1 LSPSPRKTIAF
12 QAALTSLLAALLG
25 AAPAAGA
32 ASAGQ
37 QITVTRTLRIERLAA
52 EIRVDGALDENVWSR
67 IAPESG
73 FVQTEPLEGQP
84 VSERTEVR
92 IFYDDRNLYF
102 AFWCYDR
109 EPEKM
114 IARYDTHD
122 ARTYSDSVNIFLD
135 PFGDRRTGYYFSVN
149 ARGVQ
154 FDALMTEGGDPFD
167 STWDGIW
174 QSAARLYDWG
184 WAAEVAIPFKS
195 IRFAPGQT
203 WGINLGRD
211 IVRKNES
218 ANWQL
223 VARFDGFMR
232 PSKAGLLEGI
242 GDVEPGR
249 NLEIIPYV
257 SSRVRR
263 GAFDVRDNG
272 EKYEG
277 GADLR
282 WGVLPNATVNLAVNP
297 DFADTEADE
306 IDITVSRF
314 ELFFPE
320 KRAFFNEG
328 ANFFTTPMSLF
339 FTRRVGARLPD
350 GQPQRIL
357 VGAKLTGK
365 VGPWSLGLL
374 EARTQEQDFR
384 DPGTGLR
391 ETAAGANFFTARGQ
405 ADIWGNSTLGFVT
418 VNRDQEAGATGSTQ
432 RVHGLDL
439 KVIRGE
445 HVRWVSQWAYNQNQ
459 TTAEGGI
466 HRMGGYSD
474 FNYETNL
481 WEIAAG
487 YKYVGRGF
495 DVSAIGFEPEID
507 RHTSYAAV
515 EVKPFFNRNG
525 VRQIFFEINQ
535 DIKLDTRGLTHDS
548 GSDADLTVQFTNFWS
563 ARVRYSYDLVRFNE
577 FTPAFGRLPD
587 TRIYTVPIVRFFLN
601 SNENRPV
608 FFNYQFRWQKFVQFR
623 ENFYG
628 RGQTHELSANAR
640 MFGRTR
646 LEFRGIYVREFLED
660 GTPFQNRRLFV
671 TRVAHQFSR
680 KWRARILGQV
690 ANDRRGQ
697 EFNVNSVVGY
707 DFTARSAF
715 LVGYNFQRRS
725 PGQPG
730 DLGHELF
737 IKLSYLFQF

>member
-1 LSPSPRKTIAF
+1 MSCVCKF
-12 QAALTSLLAALLG
+12 VALSLLALAV
-25 AAPAAGA
+25 APVAPAQTV
-32 ASAGQ
+32 S
-37 QITVTRTLRIERLAA
+37 VTRTLRIERIQA
-52 EIRVDGALDENVWSR
+52 EIRIDGRFDEPVWSQ
-67 IAPESG
+67 IAPEAG

-84 VSERTEVR
+84 VSERTEAR

-102 AFWCYDR
+102 AFWCYDS
-109 EPEKM
+109 EPAKM
-114 IARYDTHD
+114 IARFDTHD

-135 PFGDRRTGYYFSVN
+135 PYGDRRTGYFFSVN

-154 FDALMTEGGDPFD
+154 FDGVMAEGSDDFLD

-174 QSAARLYDWG
+174 QSAARLEDWG

-249 NLEIIPYV
+249 NIEVIPYF
-257 SSRVRR
+257 SSRIRR
-263 GAFDVRDNG
+263 GAFDARENG

-277 GADLR
+277 GVDVR
-282 WGVLPNATVNLAVNP
+282 WGVLPNATINLTVNP

-306 IDITVSRF
+306 IDITISRF

-320 KRAFFNEG
+320 KRTFFNEG
-328 ANFFTTPMSLF
+328 ANFFATPLSLF

-357 VGAKLTGK
+357 MGAKLTGK
-365 VGPWSLGLL
+365 VGPWSLGVL
-374 EARTQEQDFR
+374 EAKTQEQRFR
-384 DPGTGLR
+384 DPATGLTD
-391 ETAAGANFFTARGQ
+391 TAPGANFFTLRGQ
-405 ADIWGNSTLGFVT
+405 RDIWGNSSIGFIT
-418 VNRDQEAGATGSTQ
+418 VNRDQAPGAVGSTQ
-432 RVHGLDL
+432 RAHAVDL
-439 KVIRGE
+439 NVVSGENIRL
-445 HVRWVSQWAYNQNQ
+445 VSQWAYSQNE
-459 TTAEGGI
+459 TTSEGGI
-466 HRMGGYSD
+466 HRMAGGSA
-474 FNYETNL
+474 FAYESNT
-481 WEIAAG
+481 WELRG
-487 YKYVGRGF
+487 EYQYTGRAF
-495 DVSAIGFEPEID
+495 DISEIGFEPEID
-507 RHTSYAAV
+507 RHSAEANI
-515 EVKPFFNRNG
+515 EFKPFLNRNG
-525 VRQIFFEINQ
+525 IRQIFFEVNQ
-535 DIKLDTRGLTHDS
+535 DIQIDTSGLTQDS

-577 FTPAFGRLPD
+577 FTPAFGRLPN
-587 TRIYTVPIVRFFLN
+587 TRVYIAPIVRLFLN

-608 FFNYQFRWQKFVQFR
+608 FFNYQWRWQKFAQFR

-628 RGQTHELSANAR
+628 RGDTHELALNAR
-640 MFGRTR
+640 LFDRTR
-646 LEFRGIYVREFLED
+646 LEFRGIYVREFLEN

-671 TRVAHQFSR
+671 TRLAHQFSR
-680 KWRARILGQV
+680 KLRARILGQV

-715 LVGYNFQRRS
+715 LVGYNFQRQS
-725 PGQPG
+725 PGRTG

-737 IKLSYLFQF
+737 FKLSYLFQF

>member
-1 LSPSPRKTIAF
+1 M
-12 QAALTSLLAALLG
+12 LLAAL
-25 AAPAAGA
+25 AALLAAGA
-32 ASAGQ
+32 AGAPQ
-37 QITVTRTLRIERLAA
+37 QVTITRTVRIERLAA
-52 EIRVDGALDENVWSR
+52 ELRVDGTLDEEVWKR
-67 IAPESG
+67 LEPLTG
-73 FVQTEPLEGQP
+73 FVQTEPIEGQP

-109 EPEKM
+109 EPEK
-114 IARYDTHD
+114 IVARYDTHD

-135 PFGDRRTGYYFSVN
+135 PYGDRRTGYSFSVN

-154 FDALMTEGGDPFD
+154 YDGLMNEGSSEPDG
-167 STWDGIW
+167 TWDGIW

-184 WAAEVAIPFKS
+184 WAAEVAVPFKS
-195 IRFAPGQT
+195 IRFTPDHT
-203 WGINLGRD
+203 WGINLGRE
-211 IVRKNES
+211 IVRKNET

-242 GDVEPGR
+242 GNIEPGR
-249 NLEIIPYV
+249 NLEIIPYF
-257 SSRVRR
+257 STRARR
-263 GAFDVRDNG
+263 GAFDPREDD

-277 GADLR
+277 GVDVR
-282 WGVLPNATVNLAVNP
+282 WGVLPNATVNLTVNP

-306 IDITVSRF
+306 INITVSRF

-328 ANFFTTPMSLF
+328 ANFFSTPLNLF

-357 VGAKLTGK
+357 FGGKLTGK
-365 VGPWSLGLL
+365 VGPWSLGVL
-374 EARTQEQDFR
+374 EARTQEQNFR
-384 DPGTGLR
+384 DPSTGLT
-391 ETAAGANFFTARGQ
+391 ETSPGANFFTARGQ
-405 ADIWGNSTLGFVT
+405 VDIWGNSTLGFIT
-418 VNRDQEAGATGSTQ
+418 VNRDQGTSAISSTQ
-432 RVHGLDL
+432 RVHALDL
-439 KVIRGE
+439 KVISGPN
-445 HVRWVSQWAYNQNQ
+445 VRWVSQWAYNQNE
-459 TTAEGGI
+459 TTAEGGV
-466 HRMGGYSD
+466 HRMGGGSEFQFESND
-474 FNYETNL
+474 
-481 WEIAAG
+481 WEIGAE
-487 YKYVGRGF
+487 YKYLGRGF
-495 DVSAIGFEPEID
+495 DISAIGFEPETD
-507 RHTSYAAV
+507 RHSAAANI
-515 EVKPFFNRNG
+515 EWKPFLNRNG

-535 DIKLDTRGLTHDS
+535 DISLDTSGLTQDS
-548 GSDADLTVQFTNFWS
+548 GSDADLRVQFTNFWS

-577 FTPAFGRLPD
+577 FTPAFGRLPN
-587 TRIYTVPIVRFFLN
+587 TRIYIVPILRFFLN

-608 FFNYQFRWQKFVQFR
+608 FFNYQFRWQKLAQFR

-628 RGQTHELSANAR
+628 RGQTHELAANAR
-640 MFGRTR
+640 LFGRTR
-646 LEFRGIYVREFLED
+646 LEFRGVYVREFLED

-671 TRVAHQFSR
+671 TRLAHQFSR
-680 KWRARILGQV
+680 KLRARILGQV

-737 IKLSYLFQF
+737 FKLSYLFQF

>member
-1 LSPSPRKTIAF
+1 MHKVVVMT
-12 QAALTSLLAALLG
+12 ALTLVA
-25 AAPAAGA
+25 AAGA
-32 ASAGQ
+32 HAQVS
-37 QITVTRTLRIERLAA
+37 VTRTLRIERIQT
-52 EIRVDGALDENVWSR
+52 EIRVDGRLDEPVWSQ

-84 VSERTEVR
+84 VSERTEAR

-102 AFWCYDR
+102 AFWCYDS
-109 EPEKM
+109 EPAKM
-114 IARYDTHD
+114 IARFDTHD

-135 PFGDRRTGYYFSVN
+135 PYGDRRTGYFFSVN

-154 FDALMTEGGDPFD
+154 FDGVMAEGSGGDDPVD
-167 STWDGIW
+167 DTWDGIW
-174 QSAARLYDWG
+174 QSAARLEDSG
-184 WAAEVAIPFKS
+184 WSAEVAIPFKS
-195 IRFAPGQT
+195 IRFAPSQT

-211 IVRKNES
+211 IVRKNET

-249 NLEIIPYV
+249 NIEVIPYA
-257 SSRVRR
+257 SSRIRR
-263 GAFDVRDNG
+263 GAFDAREDG

-277 GADLR
+277 GVDVR
-282 WGVLPNATVNLAVNP
+282 WGVLPNATVNLTVNP

-306 IDITVSRF
+306 INISISRF

-320 KRAFFNEG
+320 KRTFFNEG
-328 ANFFTTPMSLF
+328 ANFFATPLDLF

-357 VGAKLTGK
+357 LGAKLTGK

-384 DPGTGLR
+384 DPSTGLID
-391 ETAAGANFFTARGQ
+391 TAPGANFFTLRGKR
-405 ADIWGNSTLGFVT
+405 DIWGNSSIGFVT
-418 VNRDQEAGATGSTQ
+418 VNRDQSAGTVGSTQ
-432 RVHGLDL
+432 RAHAVDL
-439 KVIRGE
+439 NVVSGENIRL
-445 HVRWVSQWAYNQNQ
+445 VSQWAYNQNE

-466 HRMGGYSD
+466 HRMAGGGA
-474 FNYETNL
+474 FAYESNT
-481 WEIAAG
+481 WE
-487 YKYVGRGF
+487 VGAEYQYTGRAF
-495 DVSAIGFEPEID
+495 DISEIGFEPEVD
-507 RHTSYAAV
+507 RHSADASI
-515 EVKPFFNRNG
+515 EWKPFINRNG
-525 VRQIFFEINQ
+525 IRQVFFQVNQ
-535 DIKLDTRGLTHDS
+535 DIQLDTSGLTQDS
-548 GSDADLTVQFTNFWS
+548 GSDADLRVQFTNFWS
-563 ARVRYSYDLVRFNE
+563 VRGRYSYDLVRFNE
-577 FTPAFGRLPD
+577 FTPAFGRLPN
-587 TRIYTVPIVRFFLN
+587 TRIYITPIARLFVN

-608 FFNYQFRWQKFVQFR
+608 FFNYQFRWQKFAQFR

-628 RGQTHELSANAR
+628 RGYTHELALNAR
-640 MFGRTR
+640 MFSRTR

-660 GTPFQNRRLFV
+660 GTPFQIRRLFV
-671 TRVAHQFSR
+671 TRLAHQFTR
-680 KWRARILGQV
+680 KLRGRILGQV

-697 EFNVNSVVGY
+697 EFNVNSVIGY

-725 PGQPG
+725 PGAPG

-737 IKLSYLFQF
+737 FKLSYLFQF